1 MKKGFTLVE
10 LLAVIVLM
18 SLVMMLIFPSV
29 RKIYSSNTNKQYETY
44 KDMMIKYAKTIPIS
58 NYKIENDEKYVC
70 LSDLGMPKINEKLT
84 CNGYVNI
91 SQMKAYLTCSNGSNN
106 VFQDSGISLPG
117 GCSNV

>member
-18 SLVMMLIFPSV
+18 SLVMMLIFPSI

-44 KDMMIKYAKTIPIS
+44 KDMMVEYAKTIP
-58 NYKIENDEKYVC
+58 NYKSKTYIC

-91 SQMKAYLTCSNGSNN
+91 SEMKAYLTCSNDSNN
-106 VFQDSGISLPG
+106 VFKDSGISVPG
-117 GCSNV
+117 GCSDV